1 MKKKLVVIL
10 LMLLLCICMAAPAF
24 ADYEET
30 ITAAVGETITLTSKA
45 ALSGASYTWYRDGD
59 ELGKYTRSI
68 SVVVTS
74 DMDGTT
80 YDCEAENDDGD
91 FFLTT
96 YIIEVQQSAPVI
108 TQQPKSVTVDDGTY
122 VSFTV
127 SASNV
132 SAYKWFYTK
141 DGGASWH
148 ATSMSGYNTATVTV
162 QAIPART
169 GYMYKCRITGLDGT
183 VIESSP
189 ATLTVI
195 QSVTKVDITASD
207 AVVGEMVTF
216 TASVD
221 TDASYIAYY
230 QWYIN
235 GQLVSTTTESSYSV
249 ECDYSLHGAA
259 VRCRVWDL
267 SNTLVTSGTVV
278 LDVSAGKLT
287 IPDDPYAEVAPERW
301 EDAHGVVEDAAGTLD
316 GVYDN
321 LPELNPG
328 FLGFL
333 TQFVG
338 WIPSWFWMALLFYLI
353 SNIYFICLK
362 FLWG

>member
-230 QWYIN
+230 QWYLDGVLVATTDVPTYSIN
-235 GQLVSTTTESSYSV
+235 STF
-249 ECDYSLHGAA
+249 DLHGSEIY
-259 VRCRVWDL
+259 CRVWDI
-267 SNTLVTSGTVV
+267 SNTLVTSNV
-278 LDVSAGKLT
+278 LVLSVSASGLT
-287 IPDDPYAEVAPERW
+287 IPDDPSVSIPTQSMDGADDLVN
-301 EDAHGVVEDAAGTLD
+301 DAVGALD
-316 GVYDN
+316 GVYEN
-321 LPELNPG
+321 LPDLEPG
-328 FLGFL
+328 VLGFL
-333 TQFVG
+333 SGVVG
-338 WIPSWFWMALLFYLI
+338 LFPSWFVVAVCLSLTFSIVTLL
-353 SNIYFICLK
+353 LK
-362 FLWG
+362 FLWS